1 MVDAGFQQVQQALA
15 DHLRDPERFP
25 PPADIEPRRLAIYRR
40 LFYNNVL
47 NLLSSGFPVLS
58 AVVGPE
64 QWPRL
69 VRDFYR
75 DHDSHTPY
83 FPQFGDEFVRYL
95 AQEREPRKED
105 WPFMAELAH
114 YERVER
120 TLLTAPNSRLSS
132 PTKQASD
139 PLSGVPLLA
148 PDARLLAYEFPVHRI
163 GEDFKPEQPGEDPT
177 YLLAYRAGPK
187 RVRFT
192 VLNALGARL
201 LWRIQEDPCTGKEQV
216 LRTLDDFGLNQSETL
231 HRQGERLLRRFGKL
245 GVLVVSVP
253 DADQKGER
261 GE

>member
-1 MVDAGFQQVQQALA
+1 MADPGFQQLQQALA

-47 NLLSSGFPVLS
+47 NLLGNGFPVLK

-75 DHDSHTPY
+75 DHASHTPY
-83 FPQFGDEFVRYL
+83 FPQFGEEFVRYL
-95 AQEREPRKED
+95 AKERMPREKD

-114 YERVER
+114 FERVER
-120 TLLTAPNSRLSS
+120 TLLNARDSEAALPDERAL
-132 PTKQASD
+132 D
-139 PLSGVPLLA
+139 PLSGVPSLV
-148 PDARLLAYEFPVHRI
+148 PHARLLAYEFPVHRI
-163 GEDFKPEQPGEDPT
+163 GEDFRPAQPGKAPT

-187 RVRFT
+187 RVRFA

-201 LWRIQEDPCTGKEQV
+201 LWRIREEPSTGDEQV
-216 LRTLDDFGLNQSETL
+216 RRTLDDFGLEQEAAL
-231 HRQGERLLRRFGKL
+231 RRQGESLLQRFRKL
-245 GVLVVSVP
+245 GVLVVSPPEAVTG
-253 DADQKGER
+253 AH
-261 GE
+261 